1 LGISDAAFLANFFE
15 TGGYHYIFREV
26 SHLSQ
31 NLTFAMC
38 GCPLTLIS
46 DVWGT
51 GHPRFPDTARKLG
64 DQMYDYNNV
73 VELPPTDIA
82 DAEAYLA
89 KQERDGGKVLFGL
102 TGTLMLAGGVVF
114 GNAFVAPALA
124 GTSGA
129 NQASGSSFGTAATAA
144 GQNADLNAN
153 TGLASGGGIVIRG
166 ASLTRLPVTA
176 GSGTAA
182 GKTFGRTSAGFGS
195 GRFIQPGGA
204 GAGFS
209 SASPSPFT
217 SSSASPSSS
226 PSASAD
232 PSLAAAA
239 ALSKMPAL
247 DFSTTSTATT
257 ATGSAH
263 SAAGS
268 SSVGSAAAGSVS
280 AGASSTSHTTQ
291 TASAGSAASNT
302 GGSSSAS
309 VTSAAAG
316 STSSSSSSTSHTTQ
330 AASKTSSSSGSS
342 SSSTPAPTSSSS
354 SSPKPTS
361 SASPSSSS
369 SPAASPSPTSTWRQR
384 QDSTRT
390 GSTVLAATARVH
402 NDD

>member
-1 LGISDAAFLANFFE
+1 
-15 TGGYHYIFREV
+15 
-26 SHLSQ
+26 
-31 NLTFAMC
+31 MC

-129 NQASGSSFGTAATAA
+129 NQAAGSSFGTAATAA

-176 GSGTAA
+176 GTGAGS
-182 GKTFGRTSAGFGS
+182 GKTFGRSSAGFGS
-195 GRFIQPGGA
+195 GRFVQPGGAGA

-263 SAAGS
+263 SAAGTS
-268 SSVGSAAAGSVS
+268 AVGSAAAGSAS

-330 AASKTSSSSGSS
+330 VASKTS
-342 SSSTPAPTSSSS
+342 SSSTPAPTSSASS
-354 SSPKPTS
+354 
-361 SASPSSSS
+361 SSSS

>member
-1 LGISDAAFLANFFE
+1 LRISHAAFHAKFFE

-38 GCPLTLIS
+38 GCPLILIS
-46 DVWGT
+46 DGWGT
-51 GHPRFPDTARKLG
+51 GHQRFPDTARKLG
-64 DQMYDYNNV
+64 DQMYNINDV

-89 KQERDGGKVLFGL
+89 KEARDGGKVLFGL

-129 NQASGSSFGTAATAA
+129 NLASGSSFGTAATAA

-176 GSGTAA
+176 GTGSAA

-195 GRFIQPGGA
+195 GRFVQPGGA
-204 GAGFS
+204 GAGTGLS

-268 SSVGSAAAGSVS
+268 FAVGSAAAGSVS

-291 TASAGSAASNT
+291 
-302 GGSSSAS
+302 
-309 VTSAAAG
+309 V
-316 STSSSSSSTSHTTQ
+316 
-330 AASKTSSSSGSS
+330 ASKTSTSTGSGST
-342 SSSTPAPTSSSS
+342 STPAPTSS
-354 SSPKPTS
+354 
-361 SASPSSSS
+361 A

-384 QDSTRT
+384 EGSTRT
-390 GSTVLAATARVH
+390 GSTVMAATARVH
-402 NDD
+402 TNNNDD